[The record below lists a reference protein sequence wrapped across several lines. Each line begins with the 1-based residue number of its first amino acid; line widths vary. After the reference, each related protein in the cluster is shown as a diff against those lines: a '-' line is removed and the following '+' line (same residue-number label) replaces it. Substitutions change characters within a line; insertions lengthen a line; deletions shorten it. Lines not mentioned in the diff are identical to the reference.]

1 MTTATA
7 TANRPGVKAGDLIY
21 RFEARLAEMYPIGLF
36 PEGIRFHNDFD
47 GTVVE
52 GPFTGARIFGL
63 DPFLLRPDGIG
74 VIDAPE
80 VIDTGET
87 RISLHVRGYVVPPEG
102 MEMPPLEAL
111 LEPGFAFPD
120 VDFRVTASGL
130 IRTAA
135 PEWAALNATV
145 AVIEGTVNLA
155 TGRLAVEARAA

>member
-7 TANRPGVKAGDLIY
+7 TQTTRTFQTGDLVY

-36 PEGIRFHNDFD
+36 AEGIRFHNDFD
-47 GTVVE
+47 GQIVA
-52 GPFTGARIFGL
+52 GPFAGGRIFGL

-80 VIDTGET
+80 VIDAGDV
-87 RISLHVRGYVVPPEG
+87 RVSLQVRGYVVPPAG

-111 LEPGFAFPD
+111 LEPGFEFPD
-120 VDFRVTASGL
+120 VDFRVTASGI

-135 PEWAALNATV
+135 PEYASLNSTV
-145 AVIEGTVNLA
+145 AVVEGTVNLA
-155 TGRLAVEARAA
+155 TGRLVVEARAA

>member
-1 MTTATA
+1 MTAATA
-7 TANRPGVKAGDLIY
+7 IATRKLVSGDLIY

-36 PEGIRFHNDFD
+36 SEGIRFHNDFE
-47 GTVVE
+47 GTVIE
-52 GPFTGARIFGL
+52 GPFAGARIFGL

-87 RISLHVRGYVVPPEG
+87 RVSLHVRGYVVPPEG
-102 MEMPPLEAL
+102 MEMPPLQVL

-155 TGRLAVEARAA
+155 TGRLVVEARVA

>member
-7 TANRPGVKAGDLIY
+7 TQTVRTFATGDLIY
-21 RFEARLAEMYPIGLF
+21 KFEARLAEMYPLGLF
-36 PEGIRFHNDFD
+36 DEGIRFHNDFD
-47 GTVVE
+47 GTIVD

-63 DPFLLRPDGIG
+63 DPFLLRPDGVG

-80 VIDTGET
+80 VIDAGEV
-87 RISLHVRGYVVPPEG
+87 RVSLQVRGYVVPPAG
-102 MEMPPLEAL
+102 MEMPPLEVL

-135 PEWAALNATV
+135 PEYAALNATV
-145 AVIEGTVNLA
+145 AVVEGTVNLA
-155 TGRLAVEARAA
+155 TGRLVVEARAA